1 MLDKPHITICR
12 ALQLR
17 DTAKQILAAKGD
29 LIMSPD
35 GLFYRRYVDGEI
47 KIELQ
52 LPIRGA
58 SMPFWLDIWR
68 GDVKVFQ
75 IIWFAWH
82 GDGHTEVLI
91 DKLDGELEAALQAVV
106 THRARQRESCP

>member
-1 MLDKPHITICR
+1 MLDTKLYR
-12 ALQLR
+12 AFQLR
-17 DTAKQILAAKGD
+17 DLAREILKANGHT
-29 LIMSPD
+29 IMSPD
-35 GLFYRRYVDGEI
+35 GIFYRRYVEGEI

-52 LPIRGA
+52 LPVAGA

-82 GDGHTEVLI
+82 GVGHTEVLI

-106 THRARQRESCP
+106 TH